1 MKLFLKDCM
10 IINIKDKYMIELE
23 NIAYNYKKFS
33 WLNEVSF
40 SLKKNDFCIL
50 FGPEN
55 AGKTLLIHIIMG
67 FISGYQGNIKMFDHE
82 INPSCRKANMKIR
95 FIPEAIAWEENITIA
110 HYLDIT
116 ASESDNYDFELQ
128 NKLWQEFQLPTGKKM
143 LQMSYEQNKLIQILT
158 AVCSGPD
165 ILILDNPGFYLDSST
180 YERVLHYLR
189 IWVKTGKIV
198 LLASRDYPNAAK
210 YANCYAYL
218 KQGQLI
224 SFGRINRPDYR
235 QKIVTVTGGDYTYL
249 EKKMDKCIVKEKRTR
264 VYLYTGN
271 MKELPNIL
279 YTARCQDSTIEELT
293 MEEELE
299 KNYSGW
305 E

>member
-1 MKLFLKDCM
+1 M
-10 IINIKDKYMIELE
+10 IKLE
-23 NIAYNYKKFS
+23 NVTYNYKKFCL
-33 WLNEVSF
+33 LNQVSF
-40 SLKKNDFCIL
+40 SLKKKDFCIL
-50 FGPEN
+50 FGPQN
-55 AGKTLLIHIIMG
+55 AGKTLLLHIIMG
-67 FISGYQGNIKMFDHE
+67 FLPKYQGNIKRLDIK
-82 INPSCRKANMKIR
+82 INHSFNKTNMKMR
-95 FIPEAIAWEENITIA
+95 FVPEAIAWEDNITIA
-110 HYLDIT
+110 SYLNM
-116 ASESDNYDFELQ
+116 AAPLENYDVELQ
-128 NKLWQEFQLPTGKKM
+128 NKLWQEFQLPTDKKM

-158 AVCSGPD
+158 AVCSGSD
-165 ILILDNPGFYLDSST
+165 ILVLDNPGFYLNSST

-249 EKKMDKCIVKEKRTR
+249 EKKMDKCIIKEKRTR

-279 YTARCQDSTIEELT
+279 HTARCQDSTIEELT

>member
-1 MKLFLKDCM
+1 M
-10 IINIKDKYMIELE
+10 IKLE
-23 NIAYNYKKFS
+23 NITYNYKKFS
-33 WLNEVSF
+33 LLNQVSF
-40 SLKKNDFCIL
+40 SLKTKDFCIL

-55 AGKTLLIHIIMG
+55 AGKTLLLHIILG
-67 FISGYQGNIKMFDHE
+67 FTSRYQGNIELLDMK
-82 INPSCRKANMKIR
+82 INDSFKKTNMKMR
-95 FIPEAIAWEENITIA
+95 FVPEAIAWEENITIA
-110 HYLDIT
+110 QYLNIT
-116 ASESDNYDFELQ
+116 IATSKSYDFELQ

-165 ILILDNPGFYLDSST
+165 ILVLDNPGFYLNSST

-218 KQGQLI
+218 KQGKLI
-224 SFGRINRPDYR
+224 SFERINQPDYR

-279 YTARCQDSTIEELT
+279 YTAGCQDSTIEELT

>member
-1 MKLFLKDCM
+1 
-10 IINIKDKYMIELE
+10 MIELE
-23 NIAYNYKKFS
+23 NITYNYKKFFL
-33 WLNEVSF
+33 LNGVSF

-50 FGPEN
+50 FGPQN
-55 AGKTLLIHIIMG
+55 AGKTLLLHILMG
-67 FISGYQGNIKMFDHE
+67 LTTKYQGSIKLFDSE
-82 INPSCRKANMKIR
+82 INHSFKKSNMKIR

-110 HYLDIT
+110 HYLNMTIT
-116 ASESDNYDFELQ
+116 ASEDYNTELQ

-143 LQMSYEQNKLIQILT
+143 LQMTYEQNKLIQILT
-158 AVCSGPD
+158 AVCSSPD
-165 ILILDNPGFYLDSST
+165 ILVLDEPGYYLDPPV

-189 IWVKTGKIV
+189 IWARTGKII
-198 LLASRDYPNAAK
+198 LLVSRNYPDVAK
-210 YANCYAYL
+210 YANCYVYL

-279 YTARCQDSTIEELT
+279 HTARCQDSTIEELT